1 MGICM
6 KTTLEIPDPLYRE
19 IKAHAAARG
28 QTVKVFVNE
37 AVEEKLGREKPK
49 AGAQRG
55 WRSVFG
61 RASTK
66 SVQQAQEAID
76 SEFSRIDPE
85 DWQ

>member
-19 IKAHAAARG
+19 IKAHAAACG

-37 AVEEKLGREKPK
+37 AVEEKLERGKPK

-61 RASTK
+61 RASVK
-66 SVQQAQEAID
+66 SVQLAQETID
-76 SEFSRIDPE
+76 AEFSRIDPE